1 MDKAKK
7 TLITYL
13 ITIAVAAVLM
23 IGVSALR
30 GAFSVVLTQKEA
42 IQCACD
48 AFFVVGMVYL
58 CAGGVMWASRK
69 GTFDG
74 LGYSFSLLKQ
84 RYTKNKRNWQNEES
98 FYDYKE
104 RKAEKKKEKRSNH
117 LVIIGGI
124 FVIVA
129 AILLVVFYYA

>member
-1 MDKAKK
+1 
-7 TLITYL
+7 
-13 ITIAVAAVLM
+13 
-23 IGVSALR
+23 
-30 GAFSVVLTQKEA
+30 
-42 IQCACD
+42 
-48 AFFVVGMVYL
+48 
-58 CAGGVMWASRK
+58 MWASRK

-104 RKAEKKKEKRSNH
+104 RKAEKKKEKRSNY